1 MTDPKRQ
8 PPEESLAEEPEDLVQ
23 DDAVIGR
30 AWRWSLLVLALAGLT
45 GAGVWWWHAGR
56 GPAPV
61 QVEEAQP
68 ARPQAQAI
76 NAAATPPAVR
86 FTDITR
92 EAGIGFVH
100 VNGAKGR
107 RFLPETMGSG
117 AAFFDYDNDGDQD
130 LLLVNSDLWP
140 EDQVPGA
147 ARPTMALY
155 ANDGEGRFTE
165 VTVAAGLDRP
175 IYGMGA
181 AVGDYDGDGWVDL
194 FVSALGPSRLYR
206 NDHGRFVDVSATA
219 GVSGGAEDWSTA
231 AAFFDADGDGD
242 LDLFVTHYVRWSQ
255 AIDLEV
261 DFQLTG
267 IGRAYGPP
275 TGYAGAHPALYLNQ
289 GDGTFADASERAGIQ
304 VANPATGKPMGKGLA
319 LTVADLDAD
328 GREDLVIANDTVQ
341 NFAFRNLGQGR
352 FAEVGVEWG
361 LAFDRDGQA
370 TGAMGIDATRFR
382 DDGAMGIA
390 IGNFANEMTSFYV
403 SLPPSPD
410 QPPQFSD
417 DAILEG
423 VGPASRLALSF
434 GTLFLDYDLDGR
446 PDLLQANGHL
456 ESEIARVQPSQHYAQ
471 SPLLFW
477 NCGDACP
484 ATFVPVAPAD
494 TGDLGRPL
502 VGRGATYADID
513 GDGDLD
519 LLITQNGQAP
529 VLLRNDQALGHHWL
543 RLRLR
548 RTGPNRDAIG
558 ARVEVRAGGHRQVR
572 EVMPTR
578 GYLSQVELPLTFG
591 LGGVDR
597 VDGASIQWPDGSRE
611 EVRIEGVDRQI
622 EIRQGDHRGG

>member
-1 MTDPKRQ
+1 MTDRGQ
-8 PPEESLAEEPEDLVQ
+8 DLPEQESEELVQ

-30 AWRWSLLVLALAGLT
+30 AWRWSLLVLASLGVIAG
-45 GAGVWWWHAGR
+45 AAWWWHSVR
-56 GPAPV
+56 VPAPV
-61 QVEEAQP
+61 AVQEAP
-68 ARPQAQAI
+68 LARPETQGINAQA
-76 NAAATPPAVR
+76 APPAVR

-117 AAFFDYDNDGDQD
+117 AAFLDYDNDGDQD

-140 EDQVPGA
+140 EDRTPDA
-147 ARPTMALY
+147 PRPTIALY
-155 ANDGEGRFTE
+155 ANDGHGRFTD
-165 VTVAAGLDRP
+165 VTAQAGLAEP
-175 IYGMGA
+175 LFGMGA
-181 AVGDYDGDGWVDL
+181 AVGDYDADGWVDL
-194 FVSALGPSRLYR
+194 FITAVGPDRLYR
-206 NDHGRFVDVSATA
+206 NDHGRFVDMTA
-219 GVSGGAEDWSTA
+219 AGGVAGGAEDWSTA
-231 AAFFDADGDGD
+231 AGFFDADGDGD
-242 LDLFVTHYVRWSQ
+242 LDLFVARYVRWSQ

-261 DFQLTG
+261 NFQLTG

-275 TGYAGAHPALYLNQ
+275 TGYEGSHSALYLNQ
-289 GDGTFADASERAGIQ
+289 GDGTFLEASAAAGIQ
-304 VANPATGKPMGKGLA
+304 VANPATGKPMGKALA
-319 LTVADLDAD
+319 IGITDLDGD
-328 GREDLVIANDTVQ
+328 SRPDVLVANDTVQ

-361 LAFDRDGQA
+361 LAFDRNGQA
-370 TGAMGIDATRFR
+370 TGAMGVDWAHHRNDDAL
-382 DDGAMGIA
+382 GVA

-403 SLPPSPD
+403 SAGT
-410 QPPQFSD
+410 PPQFSD

-471 SPLLFW
+471 PPLLFW
-477 NCGDACP
+477 NCGEACP
-484 ATFVPVAPAD
+484 ATFVPLGPGE

-513 GDGDLD
+513 ADGDLD
-519 LLITQNGQAP
+519 LLITQNGRAP

-548 RTGPNRDAIG
+548 GKGPNHDAIG
-558 ARVEVRAGGHRQVR
+558 AKVEVRAGGQTQTR

-578 GYLSQVELPLTFG
+578 SYLSQVELPLTFG
-591 LGGVDR
+591 LGTAGRVEGV
-597 VDGASIQWPDGSRE
+597 SIQWPDGTRQDL
-611 EVRIEGVDRQI
+611 GALGADRQI
-622 EIRQGDHRGG
+622 EIVQGEGGGG